1 MRIFVVSGPQ
11 PSAQPSAHLSLE
23 AARAAAASLPRCVI
37 TELHLNVGLELTYG
51 GRSNTVPLSAE
62 TILAELVSA
71 NMHGHQNTGCAPDSV
86 RIVETP

>member
-1 MRIFVVSGPQ
+1 MRIFVVSGP
-11 PSAQPSAHLSLE
+11 QPSAHLSLE
-23 AARAAAASLPRCVI
+23 AARAAAASLPRCLI
-37 TELHLNVGLELTYG
+37 TELHLNVGLELTYGG